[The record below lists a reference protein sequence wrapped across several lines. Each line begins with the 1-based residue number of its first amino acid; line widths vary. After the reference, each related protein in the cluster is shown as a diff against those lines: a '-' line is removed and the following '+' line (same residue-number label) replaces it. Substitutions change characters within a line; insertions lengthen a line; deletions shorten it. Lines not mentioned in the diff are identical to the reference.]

1 MCVALLTG
9 TIALATTLKKST
21 ETQSSPTVDIKGLQW
36 ALSSG
41 ASAKVQRNSVVL
53 WELMESGTLDFNGFS
68 DNDEN
73 TNDIEVVIAGGAGGS
88 VVVKCAKISGYGS
101 QQHQGADGSFRIK
114 MKLITEVTEDI
125 QYISEE
131 KNGKRNLYIEGV
143 FLQSNLTNRNNRTY
157 PKEIMR
163 KEVDRYRTEQI
174 DKKRAM
180 GELGH
185 PDALL

>member
-1 MCVALLTG
+1 MAVVVDVLKLTQVEGVVCVRGTAATG
-9 TIALATTLKKST
+9 TITLATTLKKST

-101 QQHQGADGSFRIK
+101 QQHQGADGS
-114 MKLITEVTEDI
+114 
-125 QYISEE
+125 
-131 KNGKRNLYIEGV
+131 
-143 FLQSNLTNRNNRTY
+143 
-157 PKEIMR
+157 
-163 KEVDRYRTEQI
+163 
-174 DKKRAM
+174 
-180 GELGH
+180 LG
-185 PDALL
+185 

>member
-1 MCVALLTG
+1 MCAWHCAPG

-101 QQHQGADGSFRIK
+101 QQHQGADGS
-114 MKLITEVTEDI
+114 
-125 QYISEE
+125 
-131 KNGKRNLYIEGV
+131 
-143 FLQSNLTNRNNRTY
+143 
-157 PKEIMR
+157 
-163 KEVDRYRTEQI
+163 
-174 DKKRAM
+174 
-180 GELGH
+180 LG
-185 PDALL
+185 